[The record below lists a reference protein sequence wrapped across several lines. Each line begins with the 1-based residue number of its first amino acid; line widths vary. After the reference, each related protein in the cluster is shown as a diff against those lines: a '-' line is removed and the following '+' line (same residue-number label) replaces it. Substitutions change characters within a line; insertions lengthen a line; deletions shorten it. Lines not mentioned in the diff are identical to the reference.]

1 MPPYRYGHSHRT
13 RLGAYK
19 GPFGQAR
26 HLLHHLHLLHQQ
38 HHLRHPRLRY
48 RRRRH
53 RPFGQDARGQWITG
67 KYVPKLVAGWPAPVK
82 DAAEV
87 PDALTVRQ
95 LVSDAVRPGR
105 LRTAPRRP
113 S

>member
-26 HLLHHLHLLHQQ
+26 HLLHHLHQQ
-38 HHLRHPRLRY
+38 HHLRY

-53 RPFGQDARGQWITG
+53 RPFGQDARGRWITG

-95 LVSDAVRPGR
+95 LV
-105 LRTAPRRP
+105 
-113 S
+113 

>member
-1 MPPYRYGHSHRT
+1 M
-13 RLGAYK
+13 
-19 GPFGQAR
+19 
-26 HLLHHLHLLHQQ
+26 
-38 HHLRHPRLRY
+38 
-48 RRRRH
+48 
-53 RPFGQDARGQWITG
+53 
-67 KYVPKLVAGWPAPVK
+67 PKLVAGWPAPVK

-95 LVSDAVRPGR
+95 LVSDAVCPGR